1 MLLGRS
7 GTARSAILAYHSLDN
22 TGSVI
27 SITPELFRRQME
39 CLAARRIP
47 VVPLDEVRRRP
58 GAVILTF
65 DDAFR
70 SVFEHALP
78 ELVRHGFPATVFV
91 VSGRC
96 GGWNDWDQKGYHGI
110 PRLPL
115 MSWDELK
122 QVACAGVELG
132 GHGVDHADLTA
143 ITPER
148 AREQLRACR
157 AEIEDRTGRRVRW
170 FAYPYGLTAP
180 HVLER
185 AREYY
190 EGACGTE
197 LRYVAA
203 EDDPYA
209 LPRLDAY
216 YLRSMRRFE
225 EAVTGSLRGV
235 VYIALRRSLRRL
247 RRIL

>member
-1 MLLGRS
+1 MGARK
-7 GTARSAILAYHSLDN
+7 TARSAILAYHSLDS

-47 VVPLDEVRRRP
+47 VVPLDELQRRP
-58 GAVILTF
+58 GAVALTF

-70 SVFEHALP
+70 SVFEHAVP
-78 ELVRHGFPATVFV
+78 ELVRYGFPATVFV

-96 GGWNDWDQKGYHGI
+96 GGWNDWDQKGYAGI

-115 MSWDELK
+115 MSWEELK
-122 QVACAGVELG
+122 QVAAAGIELG

-143 ITPER
+143 IDPER

-157 AEIEDRTGRRVRW
+157 AAIEDRTGRRVRW

-180 HVLER
+180 HVLEM

-197 LRYVAA
+197 LRYIAVG
-203 EDDPYA
+203 DDPHA

-225 EAVTGSLRGV
+225 EAVLGGLRGAA
-235 VYIALRRSLRRL
+235 YIAVRRSLRRI

>member
-1 MLLGRS
+1 M
-7 GTARSAILAYHSLDN
+7 I
-22 TGSVI
+22 SV
-27 SITPELFRRQME
+27 TPELFRRQME
-39 CLAARRIP
+39 CLAALRIP

-58 GAVILTF
+58 GAVALTF

-70 SVFEHALP
+70 NVFEHALP

-96 GGWNDWDQKGYHGI
+96 GGWNDWDQKGYRGI

-122 QVACAGVELG
+122 QLAAAGIELG
-132 GHGVDHADLTA
+132 GHGVDHPDLTA
-143 ITPER
+143 IAPER
-148 AREQLRACR
+148 AREQMQACR
-157 AEIEDRTGRRVRW
+157 LEIEQRTARRVRW

-180 HVLER
+180 HLLEM

-190 EGACGTE
+190 DGACGTE
-197 LRYVAA
+197 LRYLAPG
-203 EDDPYA
+203 DDPHA

-216 YLRSMRRFE
+216 YLRSMNCFE
-225 EAVTGSLRGV
+225 EVVAGSLRGAA
-235 VYIALRRSLRRL
+235 YITVRRSLRRL